1 MTRAWPLMPGVP
13 AAGHV
18 TRGYWHPGSELTCTK
33 GGCST
38 DYGARVPVT
47 ETKFPEGG
55 HGERYCP
62 FCGATLISFDPE
74 VTADEMC
81 AAHKREQRHTGRPV
95 QINRA
100 LRLAQLSRTDV
111 KD

>member
-1 MTRAWPLMPGVP
+1 MTGWPLMPGVP

-18 TRGYWHPGSELTCTK
+18 TRGGHWHPGAELTCTR
-33 GGCST
+33 GPCSA
-38 DYGARVPVT
+38 DYGAPMHTVTFPV
-47 ETKFPEGG
+47 GG
-55 HGERYCP
+55 HGESYCP
-62 FCGATLISFDPE
+62 YCASTLVTFDLDPAKVQQQHMRECGHS
-74 VTADEMC
+74 
-81 AAHKREQRHTGRPV
+81 GRPR